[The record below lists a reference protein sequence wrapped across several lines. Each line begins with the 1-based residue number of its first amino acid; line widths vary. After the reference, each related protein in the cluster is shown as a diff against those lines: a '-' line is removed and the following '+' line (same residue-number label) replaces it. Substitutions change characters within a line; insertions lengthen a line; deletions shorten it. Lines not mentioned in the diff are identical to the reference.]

1 MDIGW
6 KVASA
11 ASVAGAGFVADRL
24 IDLIWKGFTG
34 HKPPRGSED
43 EAVANM
49 LEVALFGALSG
60 LTVGLIQ
67 RLAVRGTSKWYGG
80 KNKNALANSQ
90 K

>member
-49 LEVALFGALSG
+49 LEVALFGPCRDLPWHSSSVWPCVVPPNGMAARTRTL
-60 LTVGLIQ
+60 
-67 RLAVRGTSKWYGG
+67 
-80 KNKNALANSQ
+80 
-90 K
+90 